1 MSKSSIEDFDV
12 LSRLGSGSYGV
23 VFKVRRRTDDKI
35 YVIKTVRI
43 VDLSVK
49 EQQTAI
55 NEVTILSQLQSPFV
69 VHYFDSFISGES
81 LHLVMEY
88 CNKGD
93 LQGLIKKAKEKERT
107 FLPEDLTWDMA
118 LQIILGDIYILIIFD
133 RKVFRRASLK
143 LAVPNFII
151 RLLWSVFFESRVE
164 FIVRFIVFTC
174 SRFDMLNSESC
185 Q

>member
-1 MSKSSIEDFDV
+1 MSVSSIEDFDIM
-12 LSRLGSGSYGV
+12 SRLGSGSYGV
-23 VFKVRRRTDDKI
+23 VFKVRRKTDNKV

-43 VDLSVK
+43 VDLSAK

-55 NEVTILSQLQSPFV
+55 NEVTILSQLKSQFV

-93 LQGLIKKAKEKERT
+93 LQGLIKKAVEKERL

-118 LQIILGDIYILIIFD
+118 LQIILGKNL
-133 RKVFRRASLK
+133 
-143 LAVPNFII
+143 
-151 RLLWSVFFESRVE
+151 
-164 FIVRFIVFTC
+164 C
-174 SRFDMLNSESC
+174 SI
-185 Q
+185 

>member
-118 LQIILGDIYILIIFD
+118 LQIILGDRFLD
-133 RKVFRRASLK
+133 V
-143 LAVPNFII
+143 I
-151 RLLWSVFFESRVE
+151 RLTPCNATLQSPSV
-164 FIVRFIVFTC
+164 
-174 SRFDMLNSESC
+174 
-185 Q
+185 